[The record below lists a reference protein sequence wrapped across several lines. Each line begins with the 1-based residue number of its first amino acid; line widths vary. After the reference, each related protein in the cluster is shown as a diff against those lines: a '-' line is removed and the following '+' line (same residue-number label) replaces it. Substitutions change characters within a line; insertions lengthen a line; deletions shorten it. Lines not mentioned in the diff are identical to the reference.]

1 MKRVP
6 TIDHRSLVVF
16 HTAGDKLI
24 VLRYVLPT
32 VKPPDA
38 TAGVGYETQPSTVR
52 DEKGGGGTFRSI
64 VEEVLIFQIEIHWI
78 PETV

>member
-6 TIDHRSLVVF
+6 TIDHRLF
-16 HTAGDKLI
+16 AILHTAGDKLI
-24 VLRYVLPT
+24 ILGYVLPT

-64 VEEVLIFQIEIHWI
+64 VEEILIFQIEIHGI
-78 PETV
+78 PEII